1 MKSWIATLS
10 NVKNYDYLV
19 EKLTKKAGKME
30 NLQASNDT
38 FNSFFINVAN
48 DIGKGIIFDENNH
61 PTIDRIRKNA
71 PKNNI
76 DFDFKPTNT
85 DTITKLV
92 NKINIKKATVI
103 DQISCKLLKA
113 GSPVLNKHLTTLL
126 NNTVKHSQF
135 PNRLKEAQVEPLH
148 KKKDPLDK

>member
-1 MKSWIATLS
+1 MILVKELSLMKTTTLA
-10 NVKNYDYLV
+10 
-19 EKLTKKAGKME
+19 LTVSE
-30 NLQASNDT
+30 
-38 FNSFFINVAN
+38 
-48 DIGKGIIFDENNH
+48 
-61 PTIDRIRKNA
+61 KNA

-92 NKINIKKATVI
+92 NKINIKKATGV

-126 NNTVKHSQF
+126 NNTIKHSQF
-135 PNRLKEAQVEPLH
+135 PNRLKEAQVVPLH
-148 KKKDPLDK
+148 KKK

>member
-1 MKSWIATLS
+1 MWQTIKSFRKIHQ
-10 NVKNYDYLV
+10 N
-19 EKLTKKAGKME
+19 
-30 NLQASNDT
+30 
-38 FNSFFINVAN
+38 
-48 DIGKGIIFDENNH
+48 DENNH
-61 PTIDRIRKNA
+61 PSIDRIRKNA

-92 NKINIKKATVI
+92 NKINIKKATGV

-126 NNTVKHSQF
+126 NNTIKHSQF
-135 PNRLKEAQVEPLH
+135 PLAFVCCKLLFLILCSYMGLSFFWGSGV
-148 KKKDPLDK
+148 

>member
-1 MKSWIATLS
+1 MYVIL
-10 NVKNYDYLV
+10 LI
-19 EKLTKKAGKME
+19 L
-30 NLQASNDT
+30 
-38 FNSFFINVAN
+38 FFINVAN

-61 PTIDRIRKNA
+61 PSIDRIRKNA

-92 NKINIKKATVI
+92 NKINIKKATGV

-126 NNTVKHSQF
+126 NNTIQHSQF
-135 PNRLKEAQVEPLH
+135 SNRLKEAQDVLLN
-148 KKKDPLDK
+148 KTNDPLDKQKLSSCQYSDNNFKNL

>member
-1 MKSWIATLS
+1 MGLS
-10 NVKNYDYLV
+10 
-19 EKLTKKAGKME
+19 
-30 NLQASNDT
+30 
-38 FNSFFINVAN
+38 VAN

-61 PTIDRIRKNA
+61 PSIDRIRKNA
-71 PKNNI
+71 PKNDI

-92 NKINIKKATVI
+92 NKINIMKATGV

-126 NNTVKHSQF
+126 NTITNSQF
-135 PNRLKEAQVEPLH
+135 PNRLKEAQGEDYHVADNQKLSKYPS
-148 KKKDPLDK
+148 K

>member
-1 MKSWIATLS
+1 MYVIL
-10 NVKNYDYLV
+10 LI
-19 EKLTKKAGKME
+19 L
-30 NLQASNDT
+30 
-38 FNSFFINVAN
+38 FFFFINVAN

-61 PTIDRIRKNA
+61 PSIDRIRKNA

-92 NKINIKKATVI
+92 NKINIKKATGV

-126 NNTVKHSQF
+126 NNTIKHSQF
-135 PNRLKEAQVEPLH
+135 PNRL
-148 KKKDPLDK
+148 

>member
-1 MKSWIATLS
+1 
-10 NVKNYDYLV
+10 
-19 EKLTKKAGKME
+19 ME
-30 NLQASNDT
+30 NDVILNDRKDVCDT

-61 PTIDRIRKNA
+61 PSIRKNA

-85 DTITKLV
+85 DTIAKLV
-92 NKINIKKATVI
+92 NKINIRKATGV
-103 DQISCKLLKA
+103 DQIACKLLKA

-126 NNTVKHSQF
+126 NNTIKHSQF
-135 PNRLKEAQVEPLH
+135 PNRLKEAQVVPLH
-148 KKKDPLDK
+148 KN